1 MDYLVTGSKEL
12 DIGLEKSVTFVYKEM
27 LSDFQATVDTG
38 SYAGTLADSS
48 ITFRNTIQ
56 R

>member
-1 MDYLVTGSKEL
+1 MDYSVTDSKER

-27 LSDFQATVDTG
+27 LSDFRATVDT
-38 SYAGTLADSS
+38 SFYAGTLADSS
-48 ITFRNTIQ
+48 VTFRNTTQ